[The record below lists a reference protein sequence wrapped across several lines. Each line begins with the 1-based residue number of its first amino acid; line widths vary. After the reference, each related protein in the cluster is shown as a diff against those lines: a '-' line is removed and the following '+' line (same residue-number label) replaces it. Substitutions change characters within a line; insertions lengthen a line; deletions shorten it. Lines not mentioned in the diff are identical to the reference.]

1 MIRPV
6 VEYSCAVWSPFTNTN
21 INLIDSV
28 QRKAA
33 RFVTGDYGFTSSVT
47 EMLRSLGWTSLKS
60 IRDICRVTMFFR
72 ILHNDI
78 SIPSHHLP
86 IPITSR
92 TRGHSQR
99 FRQFPAHLSV
109 YLNSFFPAT
118 TRIWNNLPVSA
129 IEARNIDDFK
139 QRIVEYFCIN
149 SAID

>member
-6 VEYSCAVWSPFTNTN
+6 VEYSCVVWSPFTNTN
-21 INLIDSV
+21 INLIDTV

-47 EMLRSLGWTSLKS
+47 EMLRSLGWTSLKCR
-60 IRDICRVTMFFR
+60 RDICRVTMFFR
-72 ILHNDI
+72 ILHNEI

-86 IPITSR
+86 IPITSC

-99 FRQFPAHLSV
+99 FRQFSAHLSV

-139 QRIVEYFCIN
+139 QSIVEFLY
-149 SAID
+149 